1 MFVYFCL
8 FYVHK
13 QVASTPGWA
22 RDTIIYILSHT
33 MIRVAC
39 CHSFVVT
46 RVSFTS
52 TVLHFDYMSCCGVHF
67 ASSSCLSDP
76 ANVRFRFEIPGRTI
90 APRSANCLAA
100 VMQDFLEHFEVFHV
114 F

>member
-13 QVASTPGWA
+13 QVTSTPGWA
-22 RDTIIYILSHT
+22 RDTIIYILSPT
-33 MIRVAC
+33 MIRVAW

-52 TVLHFDYMSCCGVHF
+52 TVLHFDYMWCCGVHF
-67 ASSSCLSDP
+67 ASNSDP
-76 ANVRFRFEIPGRTI
+76 ANVRFRFEIPGGTI
-90 APRSANCLAA
+90 APRSANFLAA